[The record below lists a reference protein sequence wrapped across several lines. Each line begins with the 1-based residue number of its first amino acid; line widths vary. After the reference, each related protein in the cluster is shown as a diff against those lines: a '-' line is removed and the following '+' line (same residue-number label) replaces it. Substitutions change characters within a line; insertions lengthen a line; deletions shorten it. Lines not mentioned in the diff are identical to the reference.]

1 MKAREELAAF
11 DVTKYLGTPEERA
24 AYLQAMWEDSD
35 GDPALVAAALGDV
48 ARGIG
53 MSEMARATGLAR
65 EALYKALSS
74 RGNPELGTVLKVL
87 RALGLDLSVQTGRPA
102 MAPAFGEASTRSS
115 HALRRR
121 APATSAP
128 RELVATY
135 AKAGG
140 TAQGAVAFAAARRAA
155 AKSPGAKR
163 AGAKKAV
170 KGGRR

>member
-1 MKAREELAAF
+1 M
-11 DVTKYLGTPEERA
+11 EERA

-87 RALGLDLSVQTGRPA
+87 RALGLDLSVQAGPPA
-102 MAPAFGEASTRSS
+102 MAPAFCEASTRSR
-115 HALRRR
+115 HALQRR
-121 APATSAP
+121 APAPSAP

-140 TAQGAVAFAAARRAA
+140 TAHAVAFAGARKAA
-155 AKSPGAKR
+155 AKRPSVKR